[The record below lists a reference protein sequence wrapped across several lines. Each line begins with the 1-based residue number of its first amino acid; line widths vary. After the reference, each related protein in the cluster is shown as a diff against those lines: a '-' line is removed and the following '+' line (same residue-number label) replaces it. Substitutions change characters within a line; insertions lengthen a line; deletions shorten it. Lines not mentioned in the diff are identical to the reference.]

1 MANKYVKSK
10 VTLNKRRIKEITKAA
25 ETSLEQTAEA
35 TRTELISKGYMPFD
49 NGTLQNESTFVDA
62 TELSQGKVSLVSA
75 TVYARRLYFHPEF
88 DFQFVNNNNA
98 RAYWLHEFLP
108 GGEDE
113 KFINN
118 AFKKLFKKNGG
129 F

>member
-1 MANKYVKSK
+1 MGKYIKS
-10 VTLNKRRIKEITKAA
+10 VLILNKRRIKEIARAA
-25 ETSLEQTAEA
+25 EISLEQTAEA

-49 NGTLQNESTFVDA
+49 NGTLQNESTFVDKS
-62 TELSQGKVSLVSA
+62 ELDNGKISIVSA
-75 TVYARRLYFHPEF
+75 TVYARRLYFHPEY
-88 DFQFVNNNNA
+88 DFQFINNNNA

-118 AFKKLFKKNGG
+118 AFKRLFKKNGG